1 MRIIL
6 LAAIVI
12 SASAGSALAQLPKQ
26 NDGDPGSFC
35 MESTGVETALKTTG
49 AYLPGATIGIRADPL
64 RMWAKTPIAPG
75 SKLCRAT
82 AREVP
87 RGNWSWQIIE
97 RPANST
103 SQLAGTSETTVTLLL
118 DRPGVY
124 RIRFSACAFGCEIA
138 VPSYGT
144 VSIDGGFAEI
154 VVRVLAIFPPDK
166 FPAVPAYDP
175 LDRTTWP
182 FKPTNPSTISTHCA
196 WDEDL
201 FSSTWYTVLPW
212 SGANDYKLL
221 EGKVVESSVSSSD
234 SFLNHDSN
242 DWDIGVVPHPW
253 SRWLMGLGQTDLAV
267 EWERAFLPERMRPT
281 EGDWVSA
288 IGYWIYDCDHGK
300 KTEIHPP
307 VLLATQ
313 RPRAIALPTSAGAGS
328 NVYVPGIVTD
338 IWVNRKAGDITGAC
352 ANTGLDQQ
360 TDPTKPVL
368 FNPQGVPLPRCLPN
382 SEGFSTNPI
391 NRIFTFNIY
400 LPRSPQAIMAAVGK
414 TAPPVRLFTEGCV
427 APGSLGLQ
435 PVCELTTAGGVS
447 YLKVT
452 IDLTNYNQQTYSG
465 RIIAGWAH
473 AAPDNWGARR
483 WDVRVTSLDISDD
496 GDTWS
501 DGDWRFWVNTNNGE
515 SEWAKLFD
523 CANCA
528 HGNDT
533 FDGKPW
539 TTNAPTSD
547 RRLGPSIVLFPN
559 QLIWLATRGFES
571 ERFDDSIASLS
582 LSFVQVPVSNGQAIA
597 DDGTGKYTMHY
608 QVLPGR
614 EIGPAQISS
623 TARARYNAY
632 FLTDN
637 ELPGA
642 THGPLDGVFN
652 AGFGRSKRSP
662 FSNVKND
669 SEAALSIM
677 GMSVPQL
684 RQMTARAMR
693 ENPAKVNAF
702 FKNLKRILQRAEG
715 LDSKAQAYEFLQRIK
730 PAIPPALWKKHG
742 LEAELRVLAKA
753 R

>member
-12 SASAGSALAQLPKQ
+12 FASAGSALAQLPKQ
-26 NDGDPGSFC
+26 NDGDPEAFC
-35 MESTGVETALKTTG
+35 MESSGVDTALKTTG
-49 AYLPGATIGIRADPL
+49 AYLPGATIGIRAEPL
-64 RMWAKTPIAPG
+64 RMWAKTPVPP
-75 SKLCRAT
+75 SSRLCKTT
-82 AREVP
+82 ARDVP

-103 SQLAGTSETTVTLLL
+103 SQLAGPSESTVTLLL

-138 VPSYGT
+138 VPNYGT
-144 VSIDGGFAEI
+144 VPIDGAVAEI

-166 FPAVPAYDP
+166 SPAVPVYNS
-175 LDRTTWP
+175 LDRTTWS
-182 FKPTNPSTISTHCA
+182 FKPTPPSTISTHCA
-196 WDEDL
+196 WDEDK
-201 FSSTWYTVLPW
+201 FSAAWYTVLPW
-212 SGANDYKLL
+212 SGASDYKLL

-242 DWDIGVVPHPW
+242 DWDMGVVPHPW
-253 SRWLMGLGQTDLAV
+253 SRWLMGVGQTDMAV

-288 IGYWIYDCDHGK
+288 IGYWIYDCDHSE

-338 IWVNRKAGDITGAC
+338 IWVNQKAGDITGAC
-352 ANTGLDQQ
+352 ASTGLHQQ
-360 TDPTKPVL
+360 VDPTKPFLVDQ
-368 FNPQGVPLPRCLPN
+368 QGNLLPRCLPN

-400 LPRSPQAIMAAVGK
+400 LPRSPQAIMSAIGK
-414 TAPPVRLFTEGCV
+414 TSPPVPLFTEGCV
-427 APGSLGLQ
+427 PPGSPSSQ
-435 PVCELTTAGGVS
+435 PVCEVETAGGVT

-483 WDVRVTSLDISDD
+483 WNVRVTSLDISDD

-523 CANCA
+523 CAGCA
-528 HGNDT
+528 HGNET
-533 FDGKPW
+533 FDGSPW
-539 TTNAPTSD
+539 ATNAATSD

-571 ERFDDSIASLS
+571 ERWDDSIASLS
-582 LSFVQVPVSNGQAIA
+582 LSFVQVPVSNGQAVA
-597 DDGTGKYTMHY
+597 DEGTGKYTMHY
-608 QVLPGR
+608 QVLPGT
-614 EIGPAQISS
+614 EIGPAQLSS
-623 TARARYNAY
+623 AARARYNAY
-632 FLTDN
+632 FLTN
-637 ELPGA
+637 NGLLGG
-642 THGPLDGVFN
+642 THGSLDGVFN

-662 FSNVKND
+662 FSNVKD
-669 SEAALSIM
+669 KSEAENSIM
-677 GMSVPQL
+677 EMSVPQL
-684 RQMTARAMR
+684 RQMTVRVMR
-693 ENPAKVNAF
+693 ESPAKVNAF
-702 FKNLKRILQRAEG
+702 FKNLKRVLQRVEG
-715 LDSKAQAYEFLQRIK
+715 LDGRAQAYQFLLSLK
-730 PAIPPALWKKHG
+730 AAIPPALWREHG
-742 LEAELRVLAKA
+742 LEAAVRELDKA